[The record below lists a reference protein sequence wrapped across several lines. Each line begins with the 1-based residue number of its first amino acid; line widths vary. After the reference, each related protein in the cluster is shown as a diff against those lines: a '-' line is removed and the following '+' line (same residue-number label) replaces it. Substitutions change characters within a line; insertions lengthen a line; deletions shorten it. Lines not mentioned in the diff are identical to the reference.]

1 MEGDLRLENQLC
13 FALYDAA
20 RTMAGAYQAAL
31 TPLGLTY
38 PQFLVLLVLWEK
50 DGSTVTQLGSRLHL
64 DSGTL
69 SPLLKRLEA
78 LGLVERR
85 RESQDGRTVTI
96 RLTGRGAGLESRA
109 ASLQG
114 DLRDRL
120 AMSDEEL
127 AALHVLAARFCS
139 VARSPLD
146 GTSSPTAQA

>member
-20 RTMAGAYQAAL
+20 RTMAGAYQTAL

-50 DGSTVTQLGSRLHL
+50 DGSTVSQLGSRLHL

-96 RLTGRGAGLESRA
+96 RLTERGAGLESQA
-109 ASLQG
+109 ATLQG
-114 DLRDRL
+114 DLRDQL

-139 VARSPLD
+139 VARSPTA
-146 GTSSPTAQA
+146 GTPSPAEHA

>member
-50 DGSTVTQLGSRLHL
+50 DGSTVSQLGSRLHL

-96 RLTGRGAGLESRA
+96 RLTKRGAGLESRA
-109 ASLQG
+109 SSLQG
-114 DLRDRL
+114 DLRDQL

-127 AALHVLAARFCS
+127 AALHVLAARFCN
-139 VARSPLD
+139 VARSSPD
-146 GTSSPTAQA
+146 HPPTA